1 MHTNGQ
7 FHRSTSSKKYKK
19 NIETLEDSYADK
31 ILELRPVWFNSTCKS
46 DNAEWGFWGLIAEEV
61 AEVDPRLVFWKT
73 ENETTTLE
81 DKLNPDTNQIEQTPV
96 TVKTKLE
103 TPEAEGVQ
111 YDRIIP
117 HLLNLIKRQ
126 NERLVNLEKEV
137 ATLKG

>member
-1 MHTNGQ
+1 M
-7 FHRSTSSKKYKK
+7 
-19 NIETLEDSYADK
+19 
-31 ILELRPVWFNSTCKS
+31 
-46 DNAEWGFWGLIAEEV
+46 IAEEV